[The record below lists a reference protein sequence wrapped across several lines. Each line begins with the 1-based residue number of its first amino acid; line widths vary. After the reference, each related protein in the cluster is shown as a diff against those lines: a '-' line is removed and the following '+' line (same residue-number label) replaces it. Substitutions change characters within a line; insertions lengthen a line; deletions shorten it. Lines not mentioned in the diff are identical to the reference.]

1 MSDIPHRVGRTAG
14 RWIAVAAVCGLPAL
28 GQAAGTIYLSV
39 TPGGLTHYSEDPP
52 TPTSLPYLVIADP
65 PARPPQPRIDSAR
78 LNPRASQL
86 SAYARLPDLS
96 IRNLVVAAAQAYG
109 VPQALLFAVMHA
121 ESSFN
126 PAARSPVGAIG
137 LMQIM
142 PPTGARYGVH
152 KNLSEPLHNID
163 VGARYLKD
171 LLQLFDG
178 DMELAVAAY
187 NAGEG
192 AVLKYGGRIPP
203 YKETRDYV
211 PKVMN
216 LYAGYQKNPP

>member
-1 MSDIPHRVGRTAG
+1 MRTLRAWRGIGLIIAG
-14 RWIAVAAVCGLPAL
+14 ASLAL
-28 GQAAGTIYLSV
+28 STAHAGGTIYMST

-52 TPTSLPYLVIADP
+52 AADSFPYLVIADP
-65 PARPPQPRIDSAR
+65 PARPPQPRIDSPR
-78 LNPRASQL
+78 LHPRATIAG
-86 SAYARLPDLS
+86 AYARVPDLS
-96 IRNLVVAAAQAYG
+96 IRNLVVAAGQAYG

-152 KNLSEPLHNID
+152 KDLAEPLNNID

-171 LLQLFDG
+171 LLQLFKG

-192 AVLKYGGRIPP
+192 AVLKYGRRIPP
-203 YKETRDYV
+203 YKETLAYV
-211 PKVMN
+211 PKVMQ
-216 LYAGYQKNPP
+216 LYASYQKRLPS